1 MQRALAVVQ
10 AEAGVSLDTRGR
22 HGTYLVDLDRVRL
35 WQLAGHDQLLGLMPL
50 PYSRRYE
57 GLATGLLHMMQTIG
71 IPSSLGFL
79 PGARRRLDA
88 IERGESFAV
97 ISGLAFEQSRRE
109 GRTIIAAVEMGRGSY
124 VTSHGVIRRRE
135 PARGRLR
142 VGIDPDSIDQTMLSR
157 AEFGDRATYR
167 PMGYMH
173 IVEAVRRNLLDA
185 AVWVLDTG
193 AADDV
198 VETTP
203 LTAPAAVALDN
214 VATQAVL
221 AVREG
226 DRVRQIP
233 LRSHRCPRRRA
244 PSPAG
249 PQRDPDPLL
258 LMPELNLA
266 ERLALLEV
274 SGQGSADVIAFVHSE
289 MGRLEGELGIPF
301 ADGGGELLVTH
312 LVVALDRLQ
321 RGEPFVASN
330 GHSEVVAAELSTRP
344 EMVVQAHEVA
354 SRARSALGA
363 ELPDSEIGLIA
374 LHLAALSGPDIVSE

>member
-1 MQRALAVVQ
+1 MMLVGENGQVLDREGRNRDSALLSRAGSAAASISAHLLSLSPGDRLPAVADLARTLGVGINTVQRALAVVQ
-10 AEAGVSLDTRGR
+10 AEAGVTLDTRGR

-57 GLATGLLHMMQTIG
+57 GLATGLLHVMQTIG

-109 GRTIIAAVEMGRGSY
+109 GRAVIAAVEMGRGSY

-142 VGIDPDSIDQTMLSR
+142 VGIDPDSIDQTLLSR

-193 AADDV
+193 AVDDV

-203 LTAPAAVALDN
+203 LTAPAALALDN

-226 DRVRQIP
+226 DRVLAKFLSDHIDV
-233 LRSHRCPRRRA
+233 RA
-244 PSPAG
+244 V
-249 PQRDPDPLL
+249 
-258 LMPELNLA
+258 E
-266 ERLALLEV
+266 
-274 SGQGSADVIAFVHSE
+274 
-289 MGRLEGELGIPF
+289 
-301 ADGGGELLVTH
+301 
-312 LVVALDRLQ
+312 RLQ
-321 RGEPFVASN
+321 RQVLKG
-330 GHSEVVAAELSTRP
+330 TRIP
-344 EMVVQAHEVA
+344 
-354 SRARSALGA
+354 SY
-363 ELPDSEIGLIA
+363 
-374 LHLAALSGPDIVSE
+374 